1 MQDAA
6 VVLSVLRERGRK
18 GLPCDEL
25 YRQMFN
31 KSLYLLFVD
40 RTTRRHQRKRK
51 FVKRC
56 RGELSLIVVMA

>member
-1 MQDAA
+1 MQEAA
-6 VVLSVLRERGRK
+6 VVLSILRERGRK
-18 GLPCDEL
+18 GLPLTQLD
-25 YRQMFN
+25 RQMFN